1 MYIKQGAQD
10 MKNKLTI
17 AMVQKALRKNID
29 FVDTMLKSEQKD
41 NPQIVKMVT
50 EAVGRID
57 AYQAVLDAMRGDT
70 VAINFT

>member
-1 MYIKQGAQD
+1 